1 MLTNYIQAAMHQAH
15 YELIEDGTFFA
26 TIPGLEGLWA
36 NAPTLEE
43 CRDELQS
50 SLEDWLL
57 LGLKLGHEMPIVDGI
72 DLNLDLTPLEVA

>member
-1 MLTNYIQAAMHQAH
+1 MLTDYIQTAMHNSH

-36 NAPTLEE
+36 NAATLEE
-43 CRDELQS
+43 CRDKLQS

-57 LGLKLGHEMPIVDGI
+57 LGLKLGHQMPVVDGI

>member
-57 LGLKLGHEMPIVDGI
+57 LGLKLGHEMPIVDEI